1 MGVHV
6 CVRVCGGWSVG
17 KCERER
23 GLYLQMCSYTYD
35 NNNTWKII
43 ITDIH
48 SEWLR
53 LTFGFDESSDA
64 LLEIQVHNCGKS

>member
-1 MGVHV
+1 
-6 CVRVCGGWSVG
+6 
-17 KCERER
+17 
-23 GLYLQMCSYTYD
+23 MCSYTYV
-35 NNNTWKII
+35 NNTWKII

-64 LLEIQVHNCGKS
+64 FLEIQVHNCGKSKMMDICKINIQQIVF